1 MDNKSSTQ
9 KSRISNLVKSG
20 RLSPRRQAIGQRR
33 AGRQIGTGLLLL
45 AWLTTG
51 CDSYSLQRASFP
63 VCAKPSA
70 TIGVQTD
77 RLEAT
82 LFLADKQGDVGA
94 VGWDLGD
101 GRNKMGDRIKVAY
114 DKPGTYT
121 VTAILANPCDDKF
134 TTSRPITV
142 QN

>member
-1 MDNKSSTQ
+1 M
-9 KSRISNLVKSG
+9 
-20 RLSPRRQAIGQRR
+20 
-33 AGRQIGTGLLLL
+33 GLLLVWL
-45 AWLTTG
+45 ATG
-51 CDSYSLQRASFP
+51 CDSYNLQRASFP

-70 TIGVQTD
+70 AIGVQTD
-77 RLEAT
+77 LLEAT
-82 LFLADKQGDVGA
+82 LFLTDKQGDIGV
-94 VGWDLGD
+94 VGWTLGD

-121 VTAILANPCDDKF
+121 VTAILANSCDDKF